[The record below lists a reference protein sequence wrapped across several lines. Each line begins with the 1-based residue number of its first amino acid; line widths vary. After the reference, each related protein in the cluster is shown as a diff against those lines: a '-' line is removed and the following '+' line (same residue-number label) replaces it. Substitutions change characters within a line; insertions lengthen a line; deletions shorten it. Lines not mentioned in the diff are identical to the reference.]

1 MLRIN
6 VGFHFNIFTVDSSI
20 ILLKT
25 VNIFTTLCNSHLGLR
40 MCFPIYSFWNYPGSD
55 YVNLHFEYK
64 IRHENA
70 SSLMQFHIFAIKLYN

>member
-25 VNIFTTLCNSHLGLR
+25 VNIFTTVCNSYFNLKCVFGL
-40 MCFPIYSFWNYPGSD
+40 I
-55 YVNLHFEYK
+55 HFEI
-64 IRHENA
+64 IRDQIM
-70 SSLMQFHIFAIKLYN
+70 STCI